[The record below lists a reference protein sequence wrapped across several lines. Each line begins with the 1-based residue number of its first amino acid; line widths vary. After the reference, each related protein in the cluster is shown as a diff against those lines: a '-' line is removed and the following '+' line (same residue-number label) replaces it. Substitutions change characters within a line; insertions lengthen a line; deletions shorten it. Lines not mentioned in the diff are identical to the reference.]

1 MSNSK
6 LKEKMEQLKE
16 QNKNYENRII
26 ELDEQV
32 KNLKKIIR
40 AAMKEIDKLKANN
53 RELTQQVETL
63 KNEPKNEISRL
74 KAEIDDLKQEKI
86 NTINNQAAFQN
97 LQKNTA
103 QLKNYINNLSIKLKS
118 KNGDDDQLKD
128 IVIERLK
135 KRIKDLSS
143 NEMQIKSRNIFDS
156 NELNEYK
163 KQNKE
168 LNRKMKALKNFD
180 STTARRFLDL
190 IPKFKDKMNEIDKKK
205 EQNKKLIK
213 AKKEEIEYLK
223 QENLKLKAALQDV
236 HDDTSQLEDSINDL
250 STELNSKNEDDQL
263 KLITIERLKKR
274 ITDLMSNLQEDKK
287 EKSANNDNIVC
298 IQELIDIK
306 SDLDYISQELDR
318 IQEENSIKDVLIEQ
332 LKNRIDELR

>member
-32 KNLKKIIR
+32 KNLKKII
-40 AAMKEIDKLKANN
+40 

-168 LNRKMKALKNFD
+168 LNRQMKALKNFD
-180 STTARRFLDL
+180 STTAQRFLNL
-190 IPKFKDKMNEIDKKK
+190 IPKFKDKMSENDKKK

-213 AKKEEIEYLK
+213 AMKEEIEYLK

-263 KLITIERLKKR
+263 KPITIERLKKR